1 MSRRRCIL
9 CCESKF
15 VFSHIIITTNLT
27 LTTEKRP
34 APALVDQPLQPFH
47 HKTPARIGKV
57 QSVPSFLCIDKSPVI
72 PSWQWAFRFRHALYV
87 VDQSQRT
94 VPSDQSQQRGLTVR
108 RGLERLILRNASH
121 ESFTNH
127 LEMMSN

>member
-1 MSRRRCIL
+1 MSRRHCIL

-27 LTTEKRP
+27 LITEKRP

-47 HKTPARIGKV
+47 HQTPARIV
-57 QSVPSFLCIDKSPVI
+57 RYNQYYFFICIDKSPGLSFHYDNEHLVYE
-72 PSWQWAFRFRHALYV
+72 ST
-87 VDQSQRT
+87 T
-94 VPSDQSQQRGLTVR
+94 VGTEL
-108 RGLERLILRNASH
+108 H

-127 LEMMSN
+127 LEIRF